1 MIDIMFMGI
10 SGVCRRSL
18 IGFFCLGLGT
28 WVDTEFVNDQLNR
41 FNPNE
46 SPTHIKQA
54 IVAGKV
60 GKGERERER
69 EREREKLS

>member
-18 IGFFCLGLGT
+18 IGFFV
-28 WVDTEFVNDQLNR
+28 WVDTEFILDQLNR

-54 IVAGKV
+54 VVAGKV
-60 GKGERERER
+60 GKGERERD
-69 EREREKLS
+69 